1 MRKFALA
8 LAAAV
13 AFAAPALA
21 ADYKA
26 GDLTVQQPWT
36 RPAMAGMNGVGF
48 MVIANAGAKPV
59 KLLSA
64 QSPVAG
70 KVEMHSSSMT
80 NGVMSMRRQDEGVTI
95 PAKGQ
100 QAFAPGGYHFML
112 LGLKQPLTLGQK
124 VPVTLLFD
132 NGLRANIEMTVQ
144 SAATSAPMGSA
155 AEHQHH

>member
-1 MRKFALA
+1 MRKFVLA
-8 LAAAV
+8 LAATA
-13 AFAAPALA
+13 AISAPALA
-21 ADYKA
+21 
-26 GDLTVQQPWT
+26 GDQKFGNLTVQQPWT

-64 QSPVAG
+64 ESPIAG

-124 VPVTLLFD
+124 VPVTLIFD
-132 NGLRANIEMTVQ
+132 NGLRAKVEMAVQ
-144 SAATSAPMGSA
+144 SAAAPAPMGSA